1 MVDFGNRLKEL
12 RQRAGMTQKQLAE
25 KLGVTSSVVS
35 YYELSERNP
44 APDVVVKL
52 ASIFHVTAD
61 YLLGIEHENRKTLD
75 LLQHTASVLRSKKQ
89 RAKKQDYHQSGSPIL
104 AFHGYPCYYNVAY
117 ELDSIKRQALNSIKL
132 ILFKE

>member
-61 YLLGIEHENRKTLD
+61 YLLGIEHDNRKTIDVSDLSEEDID

-89 RAKKQDYHQSGSPIL
+89 RAKK
-104 AFHGYPCYYNVAY
+104 
-117 ELDSIKRQALNSIKL
+117 
-132 ILFKE
+132 